1 MTSLLPEMA
10 KSRETCSSGY
20 LKEAFLSVVT
30 NAIDPGSHSIVF
42 VLLTS

>member
-1 MTSLLPEMA
+1 MTSWLPEM
-10 KSRETCSSGY
+10 SESTRTCSAGY